1 MNFIS
6 LHSISFH
13 SFPSIDCLLRPLG
26 RGAPGS
32 IHKLN
37 WFALCFA
44 SLIHKFFNSA
54 KTNHSSQLICSF
66 HFYFGFIHCSFRL
79 FCLIAFSFVRSS
91 AAAAALNPPKI
102 KINKTNSFHNSLS
115 PSTIQS
121 RFSWLGMESQRKA
134 GDWVD
139 GWLGCSLRFIAQSA
153 AAGGSS
159 SSLAGCRAAVPPL
172 THPIQ
177 RLFACFASFSIRSG
191 RPSPSTL
198 FFFTSSPIRK
208 SELRE
213 KKELNGQP
221 HWLISFTKQKEN
233 KTFLFSFLIHQS
245 ILLL

>member
-1 MNFIS
+1 MRRLIGVE
-6 LHSISFH
+6 LIG
-13 SFPSIDCLLRPLG
+13 LLRPLG

-139 GWLGCSLRFIAQSA
+139 GWLGVVLREKWNRSTQVGCSSFP
-153 AAGGSS
+153 
-159 SSLAGCRAAVPPL
+159 LAGCRAAVPPL
-172 THPIQ
+172 THPKSSP
-177 RLFACFASFSIRSG
+177 LAHFCFAHSFSWGAIARQQANQFI
-191 RPSPSTL
+191 PSIL
-198 FFFTSSPIRK
+198 
-208 SELRE
+208 
-213 KKELNGQP
+213 KEWNEIDFAVLNGRRR
-221 HWLISFTKQKEN
+221 LIPSI
-233 KTFLFSFLIHQS
+233 IHF
-245 ILLL
+245 IEFHKIKFKFHE